1 MGSWHKFF
9 VLEPYGRV
17 VQGSSDPKAE
27 RRKMDSER
35 GKTSKRS
42 HSLKEFSTS
51 EKEQAKFDKVQVYFS
66 KARGKI
72 FKRLLNIDPETL
84 WMGLCRMPSDE
95 QMDFL
100 NRIPFDSPV
109 KPILEQA
116 LRDENKPVP
125 GGKGNRELGT
135 IIYYTELEDGLEE
148 REKIHEMVL
157 SKLNHVETLPTLP
170 SIANQVMRLVS
181 DPDSSIADLTEI
193 IIKDPSLTSKTLQV
207 VNSASYGFY
216 RKIGTVKQAVAL
228 LGTGEVSSIAFALT
242 AAKVINTSSI
252 GHLYSPKGLWH
263 HSMATGLICQHM
275 CRQFPEFRTSGAFTA
290 GLLHDFGKI
299 FLIQNF
305 PDIYGK
311 VHSEIQENDIPV
323 FELEEELFG
332 INHAFI
338 GEYLATNWN
347 LPEALVQ
354 AIAFHHQPASASNYS
369 ELAALI
375 GLADYLY
382 HQAALTGELPKEAP
396 SFPAKLSS
404 VHFEIL
410 SGLFKKLDVDH
421 LKTMTQKA
429 IDIIQENSEIFN
441 ILS

>member
-1 MGSWHKFF
+1 
-9 VLEPYGRV
+9 
-17 VQGSSDPKAE
+17 
-27 RRKMDSER
+27 MDSEK
-35 GKTSKRS
+35 GKTSKES
-42 HSLKEFSTS
+42 HSLKDIPAS
-51 EKEQAKFDKVQVYFS
+51 EKEQAKFDKVQLYFS

-72 FKRLLNIDPETL
+72 FKRLIDIDPETL
-84 WMGLCRMPSDE
+84 WLALCRMPSDK
-95 QMDFL
+95 QVDFL

-116 LRDENKPVP
+116 LKNDNKPVP
-125 GGKGNRELGT
+125 GGKGDHELGT

-170 SIANQVMRLVS
+170 SIANQVMMLIS

-193 IIKDPSLTSKTLQV
+193 IIKDPPLTSKILQV
-207 VNSASYGFY
+207 VDSAFYGLC

-228 LGTGEVSSIAFALT
+228 LGTGEVSSIAFGL
-242 AAKVINTSSI
+242 AAARAIDTSSI

-275 CRQFPEFRTSGAFTA
+275 CREFPEFRTSEAFTA

-305 PDIYGK
+305 PDVYGK

-347 LPEALVQ
+347 LPEPLVQ
-354 AIAFHHQPASASNYS
+354 AIAFHHQPASASSYS

-382 HQAALTGELPKEAP
+382 HEAALTGELPKEAP

-421 LKTMTQKA
+421 LKTMTQEA
-429 IDIIQENSEIFN
+429 IGIIRENSEILS
-441 ILS
+441 ILGS

>member
-1 MGSWHKFF
+1 
-9 VLEPYGRV
+9 
-17 VQGSSDPKAE
+17 
-27 RRKMDSER
+27 MDSEK
-35 GKTSKRS
+35 GKTSKKS
-42 HSLKEFSTS
+42 HSLKEISTS
-51 EKEQAKFDKVQVYFS
+51 KKEQAKFDRVQLYFS
-66 KARGKI
+66 KARGTI
-72 FKRLLNIDPETL
+72 FKRLLHIDPEIL
-84 WMGLCRMPSDE
+84 WMGLCRIPSDK

-100 NRIPFDSPV
+100 NRIPFDSPA

-125 GGKGNRELGT
+125 GGMGDRELGT

-148 REKIHEMVL
+148 REKIYEMVL

-170 SIANQVMRLVS
+170 SIANQVIMLIS

-193 IIKDPSLTSKTLQV
+193 ITKDPSLTSKTLQA
-207 VNSASYGFY
+207 VNSAFYGFY
-216 RKIGTVKQAVAL
+216 RKVGTVKQAVAL
-228 LGTGEVSSIAFALT
+228 LGIDEVSYIAFALA

-252 GHLYSPKGLWH
+252 GHLYSPKALWH

-275 CRQFPEFRTSGAFTA
+275 CLKFPEFRTFGAFTA
-290 GLLHDFGKI
+290 GLLHDLGKI

-305 PDIYGK
+305 PDVYAK
-311 VHSEIQENDIPV
+311 VHSEMQENDIPV

-332 INHAFI
+332 INHAYI

-347 LPEALVQ
+347 LPEPLVQ
-354 AIAFHHQPASASNYS
+354 AIAFHHQPASASKYS
-369 ELAALI
+369 EFAAII

-382 HQAALTGELPKEAP
+382 HEAALTGELPKEAP
-396 SFPAKLSS
+396 SFPAKLTS

-429 IDIIQENSEIFN
+429 IDIIQKNSETLN
-441 ILS
+441 ILG